1 MIDSPLVFP
10 CEFPIKVMGLKHSRF
25 VQNVLDVVLRYAP
38 DFEAASVELR
48 PSEKGKYLS
57 VTCTINATSQDQL
70 NLLYTALKGHPDV
83 AVVL

>member
-1 MIDSPLVFP
+1 MNDSPLKFP
-10 CEFPIKVMGLKHSRF
+10 CEFPIKVMGLKHSHF
-25 VQNVLDVVLRYAP
+25 VQNVVDVVTQYAP
-38 DFEAASVELR
+38 DFDAASVELR

-70 NLLYTALKGHPDV
+70 NRLYTALKGHSDV